1 MPHLCKKNLPTCKK
15 MAQKKIASKIEN
27 CVKMWQH
34 LSPKK
39 GVVFPQ
45 EFGQLLTVYLFYKN
59 VMLQLCENLSQKNS
73 LELLIV
79 QKEFT

>member
-1 MPHLCKKNLPTCKK
+1 
-15 MAQKKIASKIEN
+15 
-27 CVKMWQH
+27 